1 MANYSG
7 LQVDHFYLVIENEGE
22 DVVLVQPIMVTD
34 NCVLLMHHDD
44 EETTF
49 WRKKN
54 DGIFEIVDELTD
66 EQLAEYEELFEEKDD
81 FEAE

>member
-66 EQLAEYEELFEEKDD
+66 EQLAEYEELFEEEND
-81 FEAE
+81 FQ